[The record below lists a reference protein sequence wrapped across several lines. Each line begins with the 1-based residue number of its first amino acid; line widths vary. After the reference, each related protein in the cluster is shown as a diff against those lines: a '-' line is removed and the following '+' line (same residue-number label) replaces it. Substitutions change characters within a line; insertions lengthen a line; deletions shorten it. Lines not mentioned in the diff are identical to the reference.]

1 MLLLATALLGC
12 NITPLKNGTETG
24 AFVQLKDV
32 FTSSFLG
39 VAPDGT
45 AVMIDAGLD
54 AKAVKENEALTEL
67 GLGPDDLA
75 HIFLTHG
82 HGDHLGGLE
91 SFPNATVWAT
101 EAEVDLVKDE
111 GGRVDDLV
119 ADGQIVDAGGWAVE
133 VYAMPGH
140 TPGSAAYL
148 IDGVLFTGDAAIRLV
163 DGTVATAPDRYDE
176 DPDLAIASLCALAE
190 RLTPRAAEITDVT
203 YAHSGPS
210 DVATFLADA
219 CP

>member
-1 MLLLATALLGC
+1 MLLLFTALAGC

-45 AVMIDAGLD
+45 AVLVDAGLD
-54 AKAVKENEALTEL
+54 AKAVKENDALTEL

-82 HGDHLGGLE
+82 HSDHLGGLA

-101 EAEVDLVKDE
+101 EVEEALVKEE
-111 GGRVDDLV
+111 GGRVDAFV
-119 ADGQIVDAGGWAVE
+119 TDGQIVDAGGWAVE
-133 VYAMPGH
+133 VYAVPGH

-148 IDGVLFTGDAAIRLV
+148 IDGVLFTGDAAIRLA
-163 DGTVATAPDRYDE
+163 DGTVATAPDKYDE
-176 DPDLAIASLCALAE
+176 DPEMAITSLCALAE
-190 RLTPRAAEITDVT
+190 RLTPRATTITDVT

-219 CP
+219 CL